1 MVQQKSASRV
11 GRPRGENVENTKRRR
26 KQLIDAAIQSIV
38 EHGLS
43 STTLATV
50 ARASG
55 MSQSAAVFY
64 FKSKET
70 LLNEAFL
77 YSLDE
82 YRSAWQEA
90 LAAAGPDP
98 VDRLVAMVFASLDPR
113 LLTKQNLAFW
123 NSFWPEA
130 SRNES
135 LNAICERYDAEE
147 QEVQLSLCRESEPF
161 ISGDAWTPTLAARA
175 IEIMG
180 DGIWSRLH
188 YSPDYMSNEDSVEVA
203 ATLLSTIFPSRAAD
217 IAKRASALV
226 KASQEPR

>member
-1 MVQQKSASRV
+1 MQQKSASRV
-11 GRPRGENVENTKRRR
+11 GRPRGENIENTKRRR

-38 EHGLS
+38 DHGLS

-55 MSQSAAVFY
+55 LSQSAAVFY

-82 YRSAWQEA
+82 YRTAWREA

-98 VDRLVAMVFASLDPR
+98 VDRLVAMVLASLDPR
-113 LLTKQNLAFW
+113 VLTKQNLAFW

-135 LNAICERYDAEE
+135 LNEVCERYDAEE
-147 QEVQLSLCRESEPF
+147 QAVLLSLCIEAEPV
-161 ISGDAWTPTLAARA
+161 ISGDVWTPTLVARA
-175 IEIMG
+175 LEVLV

-188 YSPDYMSNEDSVEVA
+188 YSPDYLSNEGSIEVT
-203 ATLLSTIFPSRAAD
+203 ATLLSTIFPSRAED

-226 KASQEPR
+226 NASQEPR